1 VLNTGAL
8 ILPES
13 LNMLHKFLILLLT
26 LTAAGCATH
35 AAMSGRV
42 VVRDDRAVAEVRF
55 SSRDRTVIEEY
66 YRAPRS
72 KKAPP
77 GLAKRE
83 TLPPGLA
90 RREALP
96 PGLQGRLLPGEL
108 ESRLSVLPGAYMRLV
123 IGRDVV
129 LMVRNTRVVLDILY
143 GVAD

>member
-1 VLNTGAL
+1 
-8 ILPES
+8 
-13 LNMLHKFLILLLT
+13 MRHKFLILLLT

-35 AAMSGRV
+35 AATSGRV

-55 SSRDRTVIEEY
+55 SGRDRTVIEAY
-66 YRAPRS
+66 YRAQRP
-72 KKAPP
+72 KQAPP

-108 ESRLSVLPGAYMRLV
+108 ESRLSVLPEAYVRLV